1 MPDLYYFHPTCET
14 AVANGSS
21 FYQPNAYVETFEQN
35 LDLIPT
41 FFAQK
46 KDAVLVKK
54 KPSHEFCAYLSRFI
68 DLPEFYL
75 LNELENSAHHFS
87 RFEAWCYS
95 PMLLNRYKSILPN
108 FDSTFL
114 NYIETLKPKLVQ
126 LHSKLS
132 ANQLCK
138 TICENNTSKYLKPHE
153 FAQILSTEEEVI
165 NYIHSEGPRV
175 LKAPLGSSGRGV
187 QFLRRK
193 DFHKSH
199 YEWIKAILKQ
209 QKYILGEPLHSKIL
223 DLAAQFYITKG
234 KLHYLGMSYFKTNAN
249 GLYEGNYLNYK
260 LSDFV
265 PELNLELIN
274 KWINELK
281 GVLENSI
288 YTKYYSG
295 YLGCDGLIFKDEK
308 NSLRLHPLLEINSR
322 YTMGTMQLALE
333 KVIHPKAKGIYKIY
347 FQKGKDF
354 YSFSEEMSNTYGQ
367 QFENNK
373 PFKGYFPLVEPTKD
387 KIFGAYMLLDS
398 LNF

>member
-1 MPDLYYFHPTCET
+1 MPNLYYFHPTCET

-21 FYQPNAYVETFEQN
+21 FYQPNAYVKTFEEN
-35 LDLIPT
+35 LDIIPA

-46 KDAVLVKK
+46 KDAVLLKNI
-54 KPSHEFCAYLSRFI
+54 PSKEFCTYLSSFI

-75 LNELENSAHHFS
+75 LEELENSAHHFN

-95 PMLLNRYKSILPN
+95 PMLLNKYKSILSL
-108 FDSTFL
+108 FDSGFL
-114 NYIETLKPKLVQ
+114 NYIEKLKPNLVK
-126 LHSKLS
+126 LHSKVS
-132 ANQLCK
+132 ASQLCK
-138 TICENNTSKYLKPHE
+138 TICDHNSSNYLKPGE
-153 FAQILSTEEEVI
+153 VAQILSTEDEVLD
-165 NYIHSEGPRV
+165 YIQKEGAKV

-187 QFLRRK
+187 QVLRRK

-209 QKYILGEPLHSKIL
+209 QKCILGEPLHPKIL
-223 DLAAQFYITKG
+223 DLAAQFYITNG
-234 KLHYLGMSYFKTNAN
+234 RVQYLGMSYFKTNAN

-260 LSDFV
+260 LNDFV
-265 PELNLELIN
+265 PELDWKIIDN
-274 KWINELK
+274 WIKELK
-281 GVLENSI
+281 GGLENSI

-295 YLGCDGLIFKDEK
+295 YLGCDGLIFKDEN

-333 KVIHPKAKGIYKIY
+333 KVIHPEAKGIYKVY

-354 YSFSEEMSNTYGQ
+354 YPFSEEMSKRYGP
-367 QFENNK
+367 QFKNNK

-387 KIFGAYMLLDS
+387 KIFGAYMLLE
-398 LNF
+398 